1 MKRPVLTALG
11 AVVVMFTI
19 VFTSASAQTF
29 AIKKRKQ
36 HIPGQ
41 QAIVYDERLSAL
53 RTQPD
58 VKAQLISRLHRD
70 RAVGIIGAPRST
82 NGGPLF
88 YPVAISR
95 NVRGWIIAE
104 ALARPQ
110 RGQDATR
117 LMSLLEDTKDEFVRA
132 RLARLYADQYRGLA
146 LAPRALLALG
156 QASEQAATK
165 LSREAKRR
173 VGELDETLD
182 KNLSD
187 RAYMLNYVG
196 LDRYN
201 KLGITFE
208 YDEAR
213 ERLVYDGDAYRELLK
228 KYPRSPEAAEANTR
242 LTTLK
247 QASNQLS
254 RHSSSQ

>member
-1 MKRPVLTALG
+1 MKRPVFAALG
-11 AVVVMFTI
+11 AVVVVFTL

-29 AIKKRKQ
+29 PIKKRKKN
-36 HIPGQ
+36 IPGQ
-41 QAIVYDERLSAL
+41 PAIVYDERLSAL

-58 VKAQLISRLHRD
+58 VKAQLVARLHRE
-70 RAVGIIGAPRST
+70 REVGIIGAPRST

-88 YPVAISR
+88 YPVAVSQ

-117 LMSLLEDTKDEFVRA
+117 LMSLLEDTKDEFSRA
-132 RLARLYADQYRGLA
+132 RLARLCADQYRGLE
-146 LAPRALLALG
+146 LAPRALLVLG
-156 QASEQAATK
+156 QAAEQAATK
-165 LSREAKRR
+165 LSRDAKKR
-173 VGELDETLD
+173 VGDAAEPLD

-187 RAYMLNYVG
+187 RDYMLNYVG

-208 YDEAR
+208 YDGAS
-213 ERLVYDGDAYRELLK
+213 ERLIYDGGAYREILK
-228 KYPRSPEAAEANTR
+228 KYPRSPGAAAAQAR
-242 LTTLK
+242 LEKLK
-247 QASNQLS
+247 Q
-254 RHSSSQ
+254 R